1 MNILSNLW
9 LNLSCNAKVSIE
21 SLVVQNS
28 VLLTGNRLG
37 LMQSYYMLGQTTV
50 FLLARI
56 VDHNEKQIKSTKKT
70 IGKIDVLMGT
80 LGSIV
85 LPIDWIGS
93 SQNRASGIES
103 HRHSSL
109 GNRDS
114 LLLHDFV

>member
-37 LMQSYYMLGQTTV
+37 LMQSYYMLGQIAV

-70 IGKIDVLMGT
+70 IG
-80 LGSIV
+80 
-85 LPIDWIGS
+85 
-93 SQNRASGIES
+93 
-103 HRHSSL
+103 
-109 GNRDS
+109 
-114 LLLHDFV
+114 